1 MSLWWGI
8 KGCRCLT
15 FSEARQILSG
25 FAYGIYSDYF
35 HDIWQNK
42 ETGSYTLVQ
51 TRFDWGARVIEKIL
65 DQGMTLEQLESKL
78 CNECPFYGEPGEE
91 EKHEYEYLEESSG

>member
-65 DQGMTLEQLESKL
+65 GQGMTLEQLESKL

-91 EKHEYEYLEESSG
+91 EKKA